1 MTKPPKYYDQVVLSC
16 RVDRDLYTALLRI
29 AGERQQKSETAV
41 TVSGLVR
48 TALETF
54 TQQEGR
60 KK

>member
-1 MTKPPKYYDQVVLSC
+1 
-16 RVDRDLYTALLRI
+16 VDRDLYTALLRI